1 MPFAIPV
8 AMSLLQCI
16 GVGGYGYLSSLKV
29 SLMILV
35 SFSFRNIAP
44 NYASADDAA
53 TNLSIWHRVNIA
65 PLRCM
70 GCLSCG
76 FHPRKK
82 CSTAW
87 ILESL
92 YDK

>member
-35 SFSFRNIAP
+35 SISFRNIAP

-82 CSTAW
+82 FTDTRLLASIA
-87 ILESL
+87 
-92 YDK
+92 DN